1 MFGKSSGKSSSRSTP
16 KTPTPSRLEKR
27 KEQSLL
33 QTGVR
38 LQGELQVDGDL
49 RVEGAVTG
57 DLRVKG
63 TLLVGA
69 KATVEGELSGRD
81 VVIHGR
87 VAGTI
92 QADQQVRLAH
102 GARVSGDLFCESLII
117 EEGVLFEGRSHMG
130 ESARRPAHATHTAQI
145 AHPQANAG
153 PTGIPG
159 SPAGVKPATGGG
171 LPQGPRDKSAY
182 QTANTGP
189 NRRP

>member
-1 MFGKSSGKSSSRSTP
+1 MFGKSSGKSRSTP
-16 KTPTPSRLEKR
+16 STPAPSRSEKR

-49 RVEGAVTG
+49 RVEGTVRG
-57 DLRVKG
+57 DLKVKG
-63 TLLVGA
+63 TLLVGS
-69 KATVEGELSGRD
+69 KATVEGELGGRD

-87 VAGTI
+87 VSGTV
-92 QADQQVRLAH
+92 QADQQVRLAQ

-130 ESARRPAHATHTAQI
+130 ESGKRRGHTTQSGQSAQSQPITGSDGALGSSTRGHPTPGAREKA
-145 AHPQANAG
+145 
-153 PTGIPG
+153 
-159 SPAGVKPATGGG
+159 
-171 LPQGPRDKSAY
+171 AY